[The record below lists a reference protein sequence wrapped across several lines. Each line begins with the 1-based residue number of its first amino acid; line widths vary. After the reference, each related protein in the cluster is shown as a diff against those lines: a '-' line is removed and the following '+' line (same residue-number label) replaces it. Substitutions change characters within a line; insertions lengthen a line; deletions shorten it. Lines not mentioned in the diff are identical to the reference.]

1 MANSYSFALLF
12 TLFSYITSFHFSSAS
27 SPPAIASDQLK
38 FWSQN
43 VNNKMPEPILKK
55 LSPLSKN
62 DYEYYSNVV
71 LPKNGKFSADSHF
84 CSLAKLFCTSARIKK
99 GVTKK
104 TYTEENTYS
113 NSASLD
119 QVKGSE
125 DPFSFFRVSTL
136 KTGNLLHL
144 PNLEETLPDRTFLP
158 PQIVSGIPLTYEGI
172 TEAFPESGVG
182 PTKETIQTTLA
193 YCNAAAIEG
202 ETKSCPKSLEEMVG
216 FAKAALGGTTL
227 LALTSKN
234 TRGSDSEMVI
244 GKMKQYRATKIV
256 ACHEAFLPFAAY
268 FCHSL
273 SSTRLYAVEVVDPKA
288 GAAVNTMLAICHM
301 DTSAWPKNHVA
312 FEILK
317 FGPGEGEAC
326 HWFTQLDLAWI
337 GNESD

>member
-1 MANSYSFALLF
+1 MANSYSFTLLF

-71 LPKNGKFSADSHF
+71 LSKNGKFSADSHF

-158 PQIVSGIPLTYEGI
+158 PQVVSGIPLTYEGI

-234 TRGSDSEMVI
+234 TRGSDSEM
-244 GKMKQYRATKIV
+244 
-256 ACHEAFLPFAAY
+256 Y

-337 GNESD
+337 GNESE

>member
-1 MANSYSFALLF
+1 MANSHSFTLLF
-12 TLFSYITSFHFSSAS
+12 TLFSYLSSFHFSSAS

-84 CSLAKLFCTSARIKK
+84 CSLAKLFCTSAAAAGKSVKK
-99 GVTKK
+99 N
-104 TYTEENTYS
+104 TYTKENTYS

-119 QVKGSE
+119 Q
-125 DPFSFFRVSTL
+125 
-136 KTGNLLHL
+136 
-144 PNLEETLPDRTFLP
+144 
-158 PQIVSGIPLTYEGI
+158 GI
-172 TEAFPESGVG
+172 TEAFPESGVS

-193 YCNAAAIEG
+193 YCNAAALEG

-234 TRGSDSEMVI
+234 TRGSDFEMVI

-273 SSTRLYAVEVVDPKA
+273 SSSRLYAVEVVDPKA

-301 DTSAWPKNHVA
+301 DTSSWPKNHVA

-337 GNESD
+337 GKESD

>member
-1 MANSYSFALLF
+1 MANSHSFTLLF
-12 TLFSYITSFHFSSAS
+12 TLFSYLTGFHFSSAS
-27 SPPAIASDQLK
+27 SSPAIASDQLR

-43 VNNKMPEPILKK
+43 VHNKMPEPILKK
-55 LSPLSKN
+55 LSPLSRN
-62 DYEYYSNVV
+62 DYEYYSNV
-71 LPKNGKFSADSHF
+71 LPQNGKFSADSHF
-84 CSLAKLFCTSARIKK
+84 CSLAKLSCTFATAK
-99 GVTKK
+99 
-104 TYTEENTYS
+104 YTQQNTYGI
-113 NSASLD
+113 NSAAVD
-119 QVKGSE
+119 QVKRSE

-136 KTGNLLHL
+136 KTGNLVHL
-144 PNLEETLPDRTFLP
+144 PNLQETLPDRTFLP
-158 PQIVSGIPLTYEGI
+158 PQIVSSIPLTYEGI
-172 TEAFPESGVG
+172 TEAFPEWGVG

-216 FAKAALGGTTL
+216 FATASLGGTKL

-234 TRGSDSEMVI
+234 SRGSGAEMII
-244 GKMKQYRATKIV
+244 GKMKHYGATKIV

-268 FCHSL
+268 VCHSL
-273 SSTRLYAVEVVDPKA
+273 SSTGLYAVEVVDPKG
-288 GAAVNTMLAICHM
+288 GAAVNTLLAICHM

-337 GNESD
+337 PNESE